1 MPWPLSPLFLF
12 PDPSM
17 FRWFLSTTIHSI
29 GIGISISWHYLAL
42 PPSPRELLF
51 RQAPQLK
58 PPALPR
64 LTALHTV
71 HYHNTKRRISISCLS
86 LPGSVPPRSVPL
98 HTTYTTTLQCY
109 SEPYNLLVLSS
120 FAYCSI
126 LLRCSPRRV
135 RLAVPDPATPCLQ
148 CLCYALLYVVNR
160 FSCRPLSTI
169 TERPGS
175 SYHYSSTAPR
185 LLYGGDVYLQIRV
198 ASYRLALLTTAVVL
212 L

>member
-1 MPWPLSPLFLF
+1 MATRRMPWPLSPLFLF

-86 LPGSVPPRSVPL
+86 LPGSVPPHVQRDNTVASVTSHIFSLGLSRYTL
-98 HTTYTTTLQCY
+98 HT
-109 SEPYNLLVLSS
+109 PP
-120 FAYCSI
+120 
-126 LLRCSPRRV
+126 RCSAIVNP
-135 RLAVPDPATPCLQ
+135 TIFSSS
-148 CLCYALLYVVNR
+148 LLL
-160 FSCRPLSTI
+160 P
-169 TERPGS
+169 
-175 SYHYSSTAPR
+175 
-185 LLYGGDVYLQIRV
+185 
-198 ASYRLALLTTAVVL
+198 TAVSCSVAPHAEYASPCPTL
-212 L
+212 LHHACNACAMPFSTW